1 MAPVSLPEMPG
12 GPERRRGGRRAAAR
26 WLAIALVA
34 MAALAAP
41 ATAVAL
47 PTGPDLA
54 FKTPVARA
62 GTTAAATSGLSGAS
76 VRSKLSAALRSAGG
90 ASGAWV
96 YDTGGDGTLFSSSA
110 SKRRILASNEKLFTT
125 AAALDRFGSTHRLET
140 SVYARGAL
148 KGARRQVLD
157 GDLVIV
163 GDGDPALGTESF
175 ARRHNLPLTPIGGLA
190 RAIAASG
197 IKRVT
202 GKVRADDSIFDRRRG
217 IPATG
222 NRASVDL
229 SPLSGLSFNSGF
241 DGNGYSPAP
250 ELDAAG
256 ALKRGLRKRD
266 VRVTG
271 VGHGRLSTK
280 RLERSEPLA
289 TAASPTLAA
298 LAEETNEPS
307 NNFFAEM
314 LIKRLG
320 AGKNKKGT
328 TKRGAKRV
336 KRFAK
341 RVGTK
346 VRARDGSGLSR
357 GDKASP
363 KQVGKLLVAMAKPS
377 AEAADAF
384 RDSLAVAGREG
395 TLASRMRGTAAEG
408 KCEAKTGTL
417 SNVSALSG
425 YCQVGGDPVV
435 FSILMNSVNPSTA
448 RNAQDRMA
456 AAIARYER

>member
-1 MAPVSLPEMPG
+1 MPG

-26 WLAIALVA
+26 SLAIALAA
-34 MAALAAP
+34 MGGLALPSAAAAI
-41 ATAVAL
+41 
-47 PTGPDLA
+47 PTGPDVA
-54 FKTPVARA
+54 AKTPVAKA
-62 GTTAAATSGLSGAS
+62 GTPAAATSGLSGAS
-76 VRSKLSAALRSAGG
+76 LRTKLSNALRSAGG

-96 YDTGGDGTLFSSSA
+96 YDTGGDGTLFSSAAGS
-110 SKRRILASNEKLFTT
+110 RRILASNEKLFTT
-125 AAALDRFGSTHRLET
+125 AAALDRFGSTHRFET
-140 SVYARGAL
+140 AVYARGAL
-148 KGARRQVLD
+148 KGARSQVLD
-157 GDLVIV
+157 GDLVVV

-175 ARRHNLPLTPIGGLA
+175 ARRHNLPLTPVGELA
-190 RAIAASG
+190 RAVARAG
-197 IKRVT
+197 IKKVT

-222 NRASVDL
+222 YRTSVDL

-241 DGNGYSPAP
+241 DGNGYSRAP
-250 ELDAAG
+250 ELDAAR
-256 ALKRGLRKRD
+256 ALKRALKKRD
-266 VRVTG
+266 VRVKGG
-271 VGHGRLSTK
+271 VGRGQLSTK
-280 RLERSEPLA
+280 LQERRQPLA
-289 TAASPTLAA
+289 TASSPTLAA

-320 AGKNKKGT
+320 AKKDKKGT

-341 RVGTK
+341 RIGTR

-357 GDKASP
+357 RDKASP
-363 KQVGKLLVAMAKPS
+363 KQVGKLLVAMAKPNV
-377 AEAADAF
+377 EAADAF

-425 YCQVGGDPVV
+425 YCQVGGDPIV

>member
-1 MAPVSLPEMPG
+1 MAGLA
-12 GPERRRGGRRAAAR
+12 GPASAP
-26 WLAIALVA
+26 
-34 MAALAAP
+34 AAP
-41 ATAVAL
+41 S
-47 PTGPDLA
+47 GPDLV

-62 GTTAAATSGLSGAS
+62 GTPAAAASGLSGTS
-76 VRSKLSAALRSAGG
+76 LRTKLSGALRSAGG

-110 SKRRILASNEKLFTT
+110 GSRRILASNEKLFTT
-125 AAALDRFGSTHRLET
+125 SAALDRFGPTHRFET
-140 SVYARGAL
+140 AAYARGSFEGAQDRVL
-148 KGARRQVLD
+148 K

-175 ARRHNLPLTPIGGLA
+175 ARRNNLPLTPIGELA
-190 RAIAASG
+190 RAVAASG

-202 GKVRADDSIFDRRRG
+202 GKVRADDSIFDRKRG
-217 IPATG
+217 TPATG
-222 NRASVDL
+222 YRASVDL

-241 DGNGYSPAP
+241 DGNGYSGAP
-250 ELDAAG
+250 ELEGAG
-256 ALKRGLRKRD
+256 ALKRALKKRG

-271 VGHGRLSTK
+271 VGRGRISPK
-280 RLERSEPLA
+280 RLDRAEPLGVV
-289 TAASPTLAA
+289 ASPTLAA

-320 AGKNKKGT
+320 AGKGKKGT
-328 TKRGAKRV
+328 TRRGAKRV

-341 RVGTK
+341 SVGTR

-357 GDKASP
+357 RDKASP
-363 KQVGKLLVAMAKPS
+363 KQVGKLLVAMARPS
-377 AEAADAF
+377 VEAADAF
-384 RDSLAVAGREG
+384 RESLALAGREG
-395 TLASRMRGTAAEG
+395 TLSGRMRGTAADG

-425 YCQVGGDPVV
+425 YCHVGGDPIV
-435 FSILMNSVNPSTA
+435 FSILMNKVNPTTA

>member
-1 MAPVSLPEMPG
+1 MPG
-12 GPERRRGGRRAAAR
+12 GPERRQGGRRTAAR
-26 WLAIALVA
+26 SLTIALVA
-34 MAALAAP
+34 MGGISVPSAAAIP
-41 ATAVAL
+41 S
-47 PTGPDLA
+47 GPDA
-54 FKTPVARA
+54 AAKTPVAKA
-62 GTTAAATSGLSGAS
+62 GTPAAATSGLSAS
-76 VRSKLSAALRSAGG
+76 SLRSKLSSALRSAGG

-96 YDTGGDGTLFSSSA
+96 YDTGGDGTLFSSAAGS
-110 SKRRILASNEKLFTT
+110 RRILASNEKLFTT
-125 AAALDRFGSTHRLET
+125 AAALDRFGSTHRFET
-140 SVYARGAL
+140 AVFARGER
-148 KGARRQVLD
+148 KGARSQVLD

-175 ARRHNLPLTPIGGLA
+175 ARRHNLPLTPIGELG
-190 RAIAASG
+190 RAVAASG
-197 IKRVT
+197 IKKVT

-222 NRASVDL
+222 YRTSVDL

-241 DGNGYSPAP
+241 DGNGYSGSP
-250 ELDAAG
+250 ELEAAG
-256 ALKRGLRKRD
+256 ALKRALKKRD
-266 VRVTG
+266 VKVKRGTG
-271 VGHGRLSTK
+271 RGHMSAKALD
-280 RLERSEPLA
+280 RSEPLA

-320 AGKNKKGT
+320 AKQDKKGT

-341 RVGTK
+341 KLGTR

-357 GDKASP
+357 RDKASP
-363 KQVGKLLVAMAKPS
+363 KQVGKLLVAMAKPNV
-377 AEAADAF
+377 EAADAF

-425 YCQVGGDPVV
+425 YCQVGGDPIV

>member
-1 MAPVSLPEMPG
+1 MQG
-12 GPERRRGGRRAAAR
+12 GPDRRQGGRREAAR
-26 WLAIALVA
+26 SLAIALVA
-34 MAALAAP
+34 MGGLALPSAAAAI
-41 ATAVAL
+41 
-47 PTGPDLA
+47 PTGPDRA
-54 FKTPVARA
+54 FETPVARS
-62 GTTAAATSGLSGAS
+62 GTPAAATSGLSGGSLRA
-76 VRSKLSAALRSAGG
+76 KLSNALRSAGG

-96 YDTGGDGTLFSSSA
+96 YDTGGDGALFSSA
-110 SKRRILASNEKLFTT
+110 AGTRRILASNEKLFTT
-125 AAALDRFGSTHRLET
+125 AAALDRFGSRHRFET
-140 SVYARGAL
+140 TVYARGAL
-148 KGARRQVLD
+148 KGARNRVLD

-175 ARRHNLPLTPIGGLA
+175 ARRHNLPLTPIGELA
-190 RAIAASG
+190 RAVAASG
-197 IKRVT
+197 IKKVT

-222 NRASVDL
+222 YRASVDL

-241 DGNGYSPAP
+241 DDNGYSRAP

-256 ALKRGLRKRD
+256 ALKRALKKRD
-266 VRVTG
+266 VRVRRGTG
-271 VGHGRLSTK
+271 RGQLST
-280 RLERSEPLA
+280 RLLERAEPLA

-320 AGKNKKGT
+320 ASKNKKGT

-357 GDKASP
+357 RDRASP
-363 KQVGKLLVAMAKPS
+363 KQVGKLLVAMAKPRT
-377 AEAADAF
+377 EAADAF

-425 YCQVGGDPVV
+425 YCQVGGDPIA

>member
-1 MAPVSLPEMPG
+1 VRSISA
-12 GPERRRGGRRAAAR
+12 
-26 WLAIALVA
+26 ALVA
-34 MAALAAP
+34 VGALMASPAAHGAAL
-41 ATAVAL
+41 
-47 PTGPDLA
+47 GPDVA
-54 FKTPVARA
+54 AKTPVAKA
-62 GTTAAATSGLSGAS
+62 GTAAAATSGLSAS
-76 VRSKLSAALRSAGG
+76 SLRSKLSSALRSAGG

-110 SKRRILASNEKLFTT
+110 GSRRILASNEKLFTT
-125 AAALDRFGSTHRLET
+125 AAALDRFGSTHRFDT
-140 SVYARGAL
+140 AVHARGTR
-148 KGARRQVLD
+148 KGARNQVVD
-157 GDLVIV
+157 GDLVVV

-175 ARRHNLPLTPIGGLA
+175 ARRNNLPLTPIGELA
-190 RAIAASG
+190 RAVAASG

-202 GKVRADDSIFDRRRG
+202 GKVRADDTIFDRRRG

-222 NRASVDL
+222 YRADTYL
-229 SPLSGLSFNSGF
+229 SPLSGLSFNSGY
-241 DGNGYSPAP
+241 DGGRYSGAP
-250 ELDAAG
+250 ELEAAR
-256 ALKRGLRKRD
+256 ALKRALKKRG
-266 VRVTG
+266 VRVKRGTG
-271 VGHGRLSTK
+271 RANLSPK
-280 RLERSEPLA
+280 LLDRSEPVA
-289 TAASPTLAA
+289 AVASPTLAD

-320 AGKNKKGT
+320 ASKTKKGT
-328 TKRGAKRV
+328 TKRGAKKV

-341 RVGTK
+341 SVGTK

-357 GDKASP
+357 RDKASP

-377 AEAADAF
+377 VEAADAF

-395 TLASRMRGTAAEG
+395 TLSARMRGTAAEG

-425 YCQVGGDPVV
+425 YCQVGGSPIV
-435 FSILMNSVNPSTA
+435 FSILMNKVNTSSA
-448 RNAQDRMA
+448 RTAQDRMA

>member
-1 MAPVSLPEMPG
+1 MPG
-12 GPERRRGGRRAAAR
+12 GPERRQGGRRAAAR
-26 WLAIALVA
+26 SLAIALVA
-34 MAALAAP
+34 MGGLALPSAAG
-41 ATAVAL
+41 AL
-47 PTGPDLA
+47 PTGPDRA
-54 FKTPVARA
+54 FKTPVARS
-62 GTTAAATSGLSGAS
+62 GTPAAATSGLSGGSLRA
-76 VRSKLSAALRSAGG
+76 KLSNALRSAGG

-96 YDTGGDGTLFSSSA
+96 YDTGGDGALFSSA
-110 SKRRILASNEKLFTT
+110 AGTRRILASNEKLFTT
-125 AAALDRFGSTHRLET
+125 AAALDRFGSTHRFET
-140 SVYARGAL
+140 AVYARGAL
-148 KGARRQVLD
+148 KGARNQVLD

-175 ARRHNLPLTPIGGLA
+175 ARRHNLPLTPIGELG
-190 RAIAASG
+190 RAVAASG
-197 IKRVT
+197 IKKVT

-222 NRASVDL
+222 YRASVDL

-241 DGNGYSPAP
+241 DGNGYSRAP

-256 ALKRGLRKRD
+256 ALKRALKKRD
-266 VRVTG
+266 VRVKRGTG
-271 VGHGRLSTK
+271 RGQLST
-280 RLERSEPLA
+280 RLLERAEPLA

-320 AGKNKKGT
+320 GGKNKKGT

-357 GDKASP
+357 RDKASP
-363 KQVGKLLVAMAKPS
+363 KQVGKLLVAMAKPRT
-377 AEAADAF
+377 EAANAF

-425 YCQVGGDPVV
+425 YCQVGGDPIA

-448 RNAQDRMA
+448 RSAQDRMA